1 LKSEDFPLESNGHE
15 KLNKSTVT
23 KNTEDFPLESNE
35 SSERTALTEKGAE
48 HELHLLLRAALNR
61 GHQLTQAEH
70 LLLRAQRLLDQIII
84 FAMQKADHITYCIEA
99 VFQCSNGSLI
109 NWPPGSGSVKSIR
122 ILTILSKIQ
131 KNVEKNLIFN
141 TF

>member
-1 LKSEDFPLESNGHE
+1 MVMKNWTNQLSRSIEDFPLEC
-15 KLNKSTVT
+15 
-23 KNTEDFPLESNE
+23 NE

-70 LLLRAQRLLDQIII
+70 LLLTTQRLLNQIIII

-99 VFQCSNGSLI
+99 VFQCSSGSLI
-109 NWPPGSGSVKSIR
+109 NWFP
-122 ILTILSKIQ
+122 
-131 KNVEKNLIFN
+131 
-141 TF
+141 